1 MSLTLLP
8 SFDQNFSKFS
18 ILSLVTWL
26 SAERMH
32 HLFLNKLEN
41 PAAGPLYSVPAIG
54 CEAIQLIF
62 LKDLTQMIILA
73 KVIHLLKK
81 W

>member
-1 MSLTLLP
+1 M
-8 SFDQNFSKFS
+8 DQNFSRFS
-18 ILSLVTWL
+18 ILSLATWL

-62 LKDLTQMIILA
+62 LRPKLFTILLTSFLVEPVSVRIDPS
-73 KVIHLLKK
+73 
-81 W
+81 